1 MLVKLDV
8 IQTKRKIW
16 EKKLKTHP
24 SEKHKTQAAKETAP
38 EGGAGRSNVYASP
51 RSGLLPPWLPCLRG
65 IQTRPTGCSSV
76 FPSIS
81 NPPLTFFP
89 FPLLFFPSFS
99 SFLQFSHWTLFLSA
113 LSLLPFPPFL
123 FPSFSPLT
131 SLLLY
136 LSSSFLS
143 LLYCFLYIC
152 LLFFLFLIL
161 IPVSRSIPL
170 SPSIVLVLCS

>member
-1 MLVKLDV
+1 MWYRQKE
-8 IQTKRKIW
+8 KYERKNSKCIHPRSTR
-16 EKKLKTHP
+16 LKQQR
-24 SEKHKTQAAKETAP
+24 KQWAP

-99 SFLQFSHWTLFLSA
+99 SFLHFSHWTLFLSA

-136 LSSSFLS
+136 LSSSSSSPFS
-143 LLYCFLYIC
+143 TAF
-152 LLFFLFLIL
+152 
-161 IPVSRSIPL
+161 SIFVY
-170 SPSIVLVLCS
+170 SFSCSWF